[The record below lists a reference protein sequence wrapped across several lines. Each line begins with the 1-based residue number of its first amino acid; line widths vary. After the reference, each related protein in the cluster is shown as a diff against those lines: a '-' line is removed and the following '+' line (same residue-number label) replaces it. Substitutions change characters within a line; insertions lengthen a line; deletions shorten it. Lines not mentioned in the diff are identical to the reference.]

1 MPRNKNIKI
10 TVITVVR
17 NDVGNIRTTI
27 ESCLAQSWEN
37 VEYIVIDGQS
47 NDGTTDIVM
56 EYSDS
61 ISKIVCEPDN
71 GIYEA
76 MNKGVRLAT
85 GEWLIFLNSGDTFVS
100 ERTIEDIFSDE
111 SFDISDY
118 DVIYGH
124 GVMVTK
130 EAYILKQANPDVS
143 VMAKAPAFRHGCS
156 FIRTTVHQENL
167 FDLDKKEELG
177 YALDWEMLHRLYVMG
192 KRFAMTNHY
201 VERYLLDGVS
211 NHNVRNLYYN
221 YRIVSGGKF
230 APKAF
235 LRFVK
240 GAIVDSFHETKAYKW
255 VRSIGTDVIP
265 NDIVPYIPFWCMRR
279 FILRSLGM
287 QIAKGAFVMKKN
299 YIMNLNKVK
308 IGENSHIN
316 RGCLLDGRGGI
327 TIGQNVSVS
336 HNVNILTG
344 SHDMNSPGFMGV
356 FLPVTI
362 DDYAWI
368 SAGSTILQGVH
379 IGKGAVVAAGAVVVK
394 DVAPYDVV
402 GGVPAKH
409 IAKRNEKL
417 DYKVSGWLPFT

>member
-1 MPRNKNIKI
+1 
-10 TVITVVR
+10 
-17 NDVGNIRTTI
+17 
-27 ESCLAQSWEN
+27 
-37 VEYIVIDGQS
+37 
-47 NDGTTDIVM
+47 
-56 EYSDS
+56 
-61 ISKIVCEPDN
+61 
-71 GIYEA
+71 
-76 MNKGVRLAT
+76 
-85 GEWLIFLNSGDTFVS
+85 
-100 ERTIEDIFSDE
+100 
-111 SFDISDY
+111 
-118 DVIYGH
+118 
-124 GVMVTK
+124 
-130 EAYILKQANPDVS
+130 
-143 VMAKAPAFRHGCS
+143 
-156 FIRTTVHQENL
+156 
-167 FDLDKKEELG
+167 
-177 YALDWEMLHRLYVMG
+177 
-192 KRFAMTNHY
+192 
-201 VERYLLDGVS
+201 
-211 NHNVRNLYYN
+211 
-221 YRIVSGGKF
+221 
-230 APKAF
+230 
-235 LRFVK
+235 
-240 GAIVDSFHETKAYKW
+240 
-255 VRSIGTDVIP
+255 
-265 NDIVPYIPFWCMRR
+265 
-279 FILRSLGM
+279 M

>member
-1 MPRNKNIKI
+1 
-10 TVITVVR
+10 
-17 NDVGNIRTTI
+17 
-27 ESCLAQSWEN
+27 
-37 VEYIVIDGQS
+37 
-47 NDGTTDIVM
+47 M

-167 FDLDKKEELG
+167 FDLDKKKELG

-201 VERYLLDGVS
+201 VERYQLDGVS

>member
-47 NDGTTDIVM
+47 NDGTTDIVI

-61 ISKIVCEPDN
+61 ITKIVCEPDN

-265 NDIVPYIPFWCMRR
+265 NDIVPYIPFWRMRR

>member
-100 ERTIEDIFSDE
+100 ESTIEDIFSDE

-201 VERYLLDGVS
+201 VERYQLDGVS